1 MDAQSIY
8 RTFRPSTL
16 DLAVK
21 HGVPIETA
29 LRELARAASECPSSL
44 PHFEIAKYV
53 RSRIEDEILGE
64 QLRETG

>member
-8 RTFRPSTL
+8 RTFRPSTV
-16 DLAVK
+16 DRAVK

-29 LRELARAASECPSSL
+29 LRALARAASECPSSV
-44 PHFEIAKYV
+44 PHFEIAQYV
-53 RSRIEDEILGE
+53 RARIEDEILGD

>member
-1 MDAQSIY
+1 VDAQSIY

-16 DLAVK
+16 DLALK

-29 LRELARAASECPSSL
+29 LLALARAASECPSSL
-44 PHFEIAKYV
+44 AHSEIAQYV
-53 RSRIEDEILGE
+53 RARIEDEVLRE